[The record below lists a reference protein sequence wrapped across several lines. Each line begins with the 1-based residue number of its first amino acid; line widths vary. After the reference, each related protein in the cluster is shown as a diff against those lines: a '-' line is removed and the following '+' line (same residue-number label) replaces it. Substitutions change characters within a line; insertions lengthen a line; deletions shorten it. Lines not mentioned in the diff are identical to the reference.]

1 MRSAQ
6 VAATPAGIGAWEIKS
21 SYQRNMFLGVI
32 LASGTALILM
42 GGMLLYAALQPEP
55 EAPPDIIIR
64 SFEYKLKPIPT
75 MVSRPKIKTAS
86 GPAEKPVVG
95 IPVPVDDDF
104 IVEEIIFATTS
115 ELADYVNSLGAELGE
130 GGEDENVVYAPSPEV
145 FPDPDIFIFV
155 EETPVVVYEE
165 PPVYPDMAER
175 AGIVGTVW
183 VKVLV
188 DLEGRVC
195 KAIIAKA
202 SGTNAGFEEAAIEAA
217 MKNRYRPAIQNGRPV
232 AVWLSYKVVFD
243 LE

>member
-42 GGMLLYAALQPEP
+42 GGMLLHAALQPEP

-64 SFEYKLKPIPT
+64 SFEYDLKPIPT

-86 GPAEKPVVG
+86 GLTEKPVVG

-115 ELADYVNSLGAELGE
+115 ELADYVNSLGAEFGE
-130 GGEDENVVYAPSPEV
+130 SGEDENVVYAPPPEV

-155 EETPVVVYEE
+155 EETPVAVYEE
-165 PPVYPDMAER
+165 PPVYPDLAER

-188 DLEGRVC
+188 DLEGRVG

-232 AVWLSYKVVFD
+232 AVWVSYKVVFD